1 MWLVPR
7 EDLTPTQVQA
17 IELNTRQNHVVTGG
31 PGSGKTVVLAY
42 RAASLIER
50 GTHDSKLKII
60 VFTKTLRDYIKPE
73 VQRFLDVPES
83 CFRTFDQF
91 CRDIYER
98 RVSRRV
104 PWDEE
109 NKRPDFEG
117 IRSGVLNLLR
127 DGHEAR
133 EFDAIL
139 VDEGQDL
146 NADALELLR
155 LVSKHVTVMMDEKQ
169 QIYDTGSAIGEALI
183 ALGLTSVSV
192 NLTDTY
198 RCCPYISA
206 LAGHFI
212 LDPVQRAFFMKQ
224 TRAEQ
229 TEKETP
235 LLYLAPDFDEEKR
248 RLADLINERLQ
259 RNDRIAILLPF
270 NRQVHGFQAGLAE
283 YGVDAEVPPKR
294 ANAAHTTAEYDWSS
308 GRPKLMTYHSAKGLT
323 FDSVFV
329 PRLTPRSFAR
339 TAENILFRQL
349 FIAIARATRWVYLST
364 DGGEALPIF
373 SAFRAAEREGILKI
387 QSHVIGPK
395 PTRPR
400 KKDDFAF

>member
-17 IELNTRQNHVVTGG
+17 IELNARHNHVVTGG

-42 RAASLIER
+42 RAATLIER
-50 GTHDSKLKII
+50 GTPDSKLKII

-73 VQRFLDVPES
+73 AQRFLDVPES
-83 CFRTFDQF
+83 CFGTFDQF
-91 CRDIYER
+91 CRDLYQR
-98 RVSRRV
+98 KVSRHL

-109 NKRPDFEG
+109 NKRPDFDG
-117 IRSGVLNLLR
+117 IRSGVLNFLR
-127 DGHEAR
+127 TAHDPP

-146 NADALELLR
+146 DAEALELLR

-169 QIYDTGSAIGEALI
+169 QIYDTGSAIREALT

-212 LDPVQRAFFMKQ
+212 LDPAQRAFFVRQ
-224 TRAEQ
+224 TRTEQ
-229 TEKETP
+229 TERETP

-259 RNDRIAILLPF
+259 RNDRIAVLLPF

-308 GRPKLMTYHSAKGLT
+308 DRPKLMTYHSAKGLT
-323 FDSVFV
+323 FDTVFL
-329 PRLTPRSFAR
+329 PRLTPRSFAN

-364 DGGEALPIF
+364 DGGEDLPIF
-373 SAFRAAEREGILKI
+373 AAFRAAEREGILKI
-387 QSHVIGPK
+387 QNQVIAHNQ
-395 PTRPR
+395 RQPR
-400 KKDDFAF
+400 GDFEF